1 MLFVLLVLAATTT
14 PPSDCTW
21 INTATASGIL
31 GGPAHLTLSTGICE
45 WTRDDSGKHA
55 TLRVEIIPLASI
67 PSDYDKLRT
76 RCKGAAIDL
85 KALGNEAISCS
96 DTNSEDIIGRVR
108 DQGFVITLSGNSAGA
123 KAGVRRAAG
132 QVVGNLF

>member
-1 MLFVLLVLAATTT
+1 MWFVLLALAATSI

-31 GGPAHLTLSTGICE
+31 GGPSHLTLSAGVCA
-45 WTRDDSGKHA
+45 WTRDNSDRQA
-55 TLRVEIIPLASI
+55 ILRVEIVPLASM
-67 PSDYDKLRT
+67 PSDYDKIRT
-76 RCKGAAIDL
+76 RCKGAAVDL
-85 KALGNEAISCS
+85 RALGNEAISCS
-96 DTNSEDIIGRVR
+96 DTNSENIIGRVR
-108 DQGFVITLSGNSAGA
+108 DQGFVITLSGSGAAA